1 MLARIVIVVALCLA
15 PAIAVAAAAAAPFSV
30 AQRADLQ
37 RVSAYLNT
45 IQTAEG
51 RFVQIGP
58 DGRSE
63 SGTLYL
69 RKPGRLRF
77 EYDKPNP
84 TLVVADGSA
93 IAVSNTRLR
102 TTDRYPLLDS
112 PLRLLLSEKIDLAT
126 DPRIVGAKREP
137 GLLTVTARQTAG
149 AAQGEITLT
158 FVDSGASLELRQWE
172 VLDAQALRTQVSLSG
187 LKTGGTLAPSLFI
200 IQDLDPFQR
209 LGTGRPQ

>member
-1 MLARIVIVVALCLA
+1 MLARIVLIASLCLA
-15 PAIAVAAAAAAPFSV
+15 PAIAVAAAAPFSV
-30 AQRADLQ
+30 AQRADLS
-37 RVSAYLNT
+37 RVSAYLNS

-63 SGTLYL
+63 TGTLYL

-112 PLRLLLSEKIDLAT
+112 PLRLLLSDKINLAT
-126 DPRIVGAKREP
+126 DPRIVGAKREA

-149 AAQGEITLT
+149 PAQGEIILT
-158 FVDSGASLELRQWE
+158 FADTGASLELRQWE
-172 VLDAQALRTQVSLSG
+172 ALDAQALRTQVSLSG